1 MKLNCAIAIIVAAL
15 CSMLLLTSCT
25 YTREDIKNA
34 DEKGYERGYDYGY
47 KDGYKD
53 GESSTSGDVEGLENH
68 IDELYDEISYYQGEV
83 SVLQDKANALD
94 WYVVFVG
101 HDNKYYHK
109 YDCSRLILGG
119 GFYVFNSETADAE
132 GFIPCPY
139 CCE

>member
-68 IDELYDEISYYQGEV
+68 IDELYDLSLIHIS
-83 SVLQDKANALD
+83 
-94 WYVVFVG
+94 VFVVSESFVSSMS
-101 HDNKYYHK
+101 
-109 YDCSRLILGG
+109 SRP
-119 GFYVFNSETADAE
+119 FSAYFRA
-132 GFIPCPY
+132 
-139 CCE
+139 